1 MTTGTTNNCHTHYDL
16 EEIPEHDHMFAIMDT
31 NTQASISG
39 CPRNRDPNTK
49 GTDNIYHLPFVPN
62 RQFNT
67 YDTTP
72 GFINTALA
80 TSIRIGDD
88 CTGSDALGQAST
100 ALYYYLKPNSQNA
113 LFFIYYAAVVTAPTH
128 SVDANPAFVIAIEKE
143 LSNGDWVA
151 VSDKLVYAITIGSNM
166 PVESDYNVNGW
177 HNSNGGDVKYKDWT
191 KVAINLN
198 NHLYE
203 PLRIHVSIGDCAYN
217 AHPAYAYI
225 CGECRE
231 MTLEDYGCPAGMS
244 SDVTTIS
251 APRGMLRYEWSA
263 SEYGKSDPPD
273 RLEPGH
279 EDDYFTFR
287 TLTMPEGTP
296 HVAGMPAVGPQDS
309 IFVVNGHR
317 DTVRYCDYHVKP
329 DDFRITYRPN
339 SARTPN
345 IPASADSMG
354 NRQLFRCQMTTALDP
369 DKPFKTNLYINVTNK
384 KPLMMIDT
392 LAMCDGTVRLW
403 NESFVP
409 GDPALVVDS
418 ITTWSF
424 FNNNQAIGEPDTILV
439 GDSADY
445 KSANHS
451 LRYVLVRTNTT
462 DPTCYSE
469 AIYPVRPISSPRTGM
484 AITNRIICDTAST
497 TLTDITVGSTRR
509 MWRFLNEHYDGPLR
523 GLDFDSLPAG
533 SLDVIEGTLNDEI
546 SQTRRFYHSIEPI
559 ELTAWNGLYY
569 VDPYSKD
576 TMWCNTVA
584 HDTVAVF
591 VHPEL
596 VVTGDNIVCEGS
608 LTDAQVHTVDVD
620 NCTYQ
625 WSMTYGH
632 VSGDLPAGDRL
643 QVVPYADTS
652 KYYIKVTSPQGCVA
666 WDSAYAYYVRPQME
680 IIPPYGKICP
690 GDTVWLIGS
699 MADHYSWK
707 DGSTLIGSGDTL
719 IVFPSNT
726 TQYTMIGHG
735 SNDCDAQ
742 PLSAT
747 VNVVPFPEPRVGLS
761 PNYIDSDDPTVVL
774 TNNSPYAV
782 TTHWA
787 FSNGETSTERSVMH
801 TFEEGYAGQDSLVE
815 VVLTTANELGCQVIH
830 PFTIPIYLFTAWLPN
845 VFTPGGEDINA
856 KFRLFTINEY
866 EYFHIYVYDRK
877 GLLVFES
884 EDPSFEW
891 DGTYKGSPC
900 PQGAYVYV
908 CNYRKP
914 NAGTLS
920 SRKGTVTLLR

>member
-1 MTTGTTNNCHTHYDL
+1 
-16 EEIPEHDHMFAIMDT
+16 MFAIMDT
-31 NTQASISG
+31 NTQAAISG

-49 GTDNIYHLPFVPN
+49 GTDNVYHLPFVPN
-62 RQFNT
+62 RQYNT

-72 GFINTALA
+72 GFINTNLV

-88 CTGSDALGQAST
+88 CTGSDANGQAST

-113 LFFIYYAAVVTAPTH
+113 LFFIYYAVVVTSPTH
-128 SVDANPAFVIAIEKE
+128 GPDGNPAFVIAIEKE
-143 LSNGDWVA
+143 QTNGCWVA
-151 VSDKLVYAITIGSNM
+151 VSDKLVYAVTMDASD

-177 HNSNGGDVKYKDWT
+177 HNNYNGTRVKYKDWT

-203 PLRIHVSIGDCAYN
+203 NLRIHVSIGDCFYN

-263 SEYGKSDPPD
+263 SEYGNSEPAD
-273 RLEPGH
+273 RLDPGH

-296 HVAGMPAVGPQDS
+296 HVAGQPAVGPQDS

-329 DDFRITYRPN
+329 DDFRVIYRPN
-339 SARTPN
+339 SARIPN

-354 NRQLFRCQMTTALDP
+354 NRQVFRCQMTTALDP
-369 DKPFKTNLYINVTNK
+369 AKPFKTNLYINVTNK
-384 KPLMMIDT
+384 KPLMMVDT

-403 NESFVP
+403 NQSYVP
-409 GDPALVVDS
+409 GDPTRVVDS

-424 FNNNQAIGEPDTILV
+424 FNNNQAIGTPDTIIV

-445 KSANHS
+445 KSPNHS
-451 LRYVLVRTNTT
+451 LRYVLVRTKTT
-462 DPTCYSE
+462 DSTCYSE
-469 AIYPVRPISSPRTGM
+469 AIYPVRPISSPRTSM
-484 AITNRIICDTAST
+484 LISNRVICDTAST
-497 TLTDITVGSTRR
+497 TLTDVTVGATRR

-533 SLDVIEGTLNDEI
+533 SLDVVEGELNDEI

-569 VDPYSKD
+569 VDPYSND

-596 VVTGDNIVCEGS
+596 EIVGDTIVCEGS
-608 LTDAQVHTVDVD
+608 LTDAKARALDVD
-620 NCTYQ
+620 DCSYQ
-625 WSMTYGH
+625 WSMTYGY

-643 QVVPYADTS
+643 QVEPYADTS

-666 WDSAYAYYVRPQME
+666 WDSAYAYYVRPQLE

-707 DGSTLIGSGDTL
+707 TGSTTIGSGDTL

-735 SNDCDAQ
+735 SNDCDAK

-747 VNVVPFPEPRVGLS
+747 VNVVPFPEPRVCLS

-774 TNNSPYAV
+774 TNNSPYGE
-782 TTHWA
+782 TTLWT
-787 FSNGETSTERSVMH
+787 FSNGETSTDRSVMR
-801 TFEEGYAGQDSLVE
+801 TFEEGYSGQDSLVE
-815 VVLTTANELGCQVIH
+815 VVLTTANELGCQVIY
-830 PFTIPIYLFTAWLPN
+830 PFTIPIYLYTAWLPN
-845 VFTPGGEDINA
+845 IFTPGSEDINS
-856 KFRLFTINEY
+856 KFSLYTINKY
-866 EYFHIYVYDRK
+866 EYFHIYIYDRK

-884 EDPSFEW
+884 EDPAFEW

-914 NAGTLS
+914 DAGTLS
-920 SRKGTVTLLR
+920 SRKGTITLLR